1 MGHWVTLDDGQKVFI
16 GSGGR
21 VLATRGAISSA
32 AGGKERG
39 KALAERSRAAVARG
53 LTKARKAK
61 TSRQSGLVPKSE
73 QTTKEERLAAIV
85 ERSKAREYGQSKDV
99 FFKTPFQGR
108 KFLPSKEEVK
118 AEVTRQNRVAGTE
131 KAKATRIAKSKG
143 ESPATTRAIEHAR
156 AAAAERPSLREQAE
170 KAREERG
177 ISQGG
182 RTALA
187 RALNRARSNIQHPPP
202 IEAKSDKQQAYA
214 QDVRAKQIEGIHK
227 PRQLSNIEFARK
239 TIAES
244 TLRRGK
250 LARESKASDIIN
262 VRDASSRAGAQA
274 KKLVERFYEPAKY
287 RSTQTFRSR
296 LRSR

>member
-39 KALAERSRAAVARG
+39 KALAQRSQAAIGKALGKAKKREASYTVKAKQPIDKEGRYYPGGTTAVERDAMKRAAALR
-53 LTKARKAK
+53 
-61 TSRQSGLVPKSE
+61 E
-73 QTTKEERLAAIV
+73 QRAA
-85 ERSKAREYGQSKDV
+85 Q
-99 FFKTPFQGR
+99 Q
-108 KFLPSKEEVK
+108 
-118 AEVTRQNRVAGTE
+118 
-131 KAKATRIAKSKG
+131 
-143 ESPATTRAIEHAR
+143 SPATPRAIEHAR